1 VPPTVDALVAAMLAK
16 DPAVRLRADVQA
28 LLDGEHP
35 SDAISLLE
43 TGLDRAVP
51 VPSWSCRCDTR

>member
-1 VPPTVDALVAAMLAK
+1 MFAEGEAA
-16 DPAVRLRADVQA
+16 RLRADVQA

-43 TGLDRAVP
+43 AG
-51 VPSWSCRCDTR
+51 